1 MDNNNTDNNA
11 VLELSEVSVKKNN
24 EFILDNISFQI
35 EKNTTTVITGGL
47 GSGKSTLLKLISG
60 IMPAD
65 SGKLY
70 INGKSYSSMSFSKI
84 KEFRKKNGFVFQDSA
99 LWANKSLY
107 QNLELPLQYHFPDLN
122 KEEIKTIINRKC
134 RALGIDINLKSRPS
148 QISSGNRKLI
158 AFTRALITDPDIIF
172 IDNPLS
178 SLDYETSS
186 KIRDIIKKLK
196 NDKKTLLICTYD
208 PEITSMMAD
217 NIILLKDHTVYA
229 IGKYNTIVKSDDEN
243 IRTIL
248 ANVIDKASNFDDDI
262 LDLISP
268 DLSQ

>member
-1 MDNNNTDNNA
+1 MVNNNTDNNT
-11 VLELSEVSVKKNN
+11 VLELREISVRKNN
-24 EFILDNISFQI
+24 EFILENISFKI
-35 EKNTTTVITGGL
+35 EKNTTTVITGGI
-47 GSGKSTLLKLISG
+47 GSGKSTLLKIISG

-70 INGKSYSSMSFSKI
+70 IEGKSYALMSFTKV
-84 KEFRKKNGFVFQDSA
+84 KEFRKRNGFVFQDSA
-99 LWANKSLY
+99 LWSNKSLY

-122 KEEIKTIINRKC
+122 KEEIKTIISRKC
-134 RALGIDINLKSRPS
+134 RSLGIDINLNSRPS

-158 AFTRALITDPDIIF
+158 SFARALITDPEIIF

-186 KIRDIIKKLK
+186 KIREIIKKLK
-196 NDKKTLLICTYD
+196 NDKKTLIICTYD

-217 NIILLKDHTVYA
+217 NLILLKDHKVYA
-229 IGKYNTIVKSDDEN
+229 MGKYNTIVKSDDAD
-243 IRTIL
+243 IRNIL

-268 DLSQ
+268 DFS